1 MIALFPHQNNALKEK
16 IPIDRPFFF
25 TKEPETQI
33 FFLSKPGPII
43 FISKM
48 IIEFHIADN
57 L

>member
-1 MIALFPHQNNALKEK
+1 MIALFSHQNNALKEK
-16 IPIDRPFFF
+16 NPIDRPFFSA
-25 TKEPETQI
+25 KEPETQL
-33 FFLSKPGPII
+33 FLLSEPGPII